1 MKNQL
6 MLPFTDKEKMFL
18 YILKEV
24 VDKLPACENK
34 SRGRLPDKFE
44 MATTF
49 PTFLN
54 QFEDFDYNIRRFVP
68 FL

>member
-6 MLPFTDKEKMFL
+6 MFPFNDKDKIFL

-24 VDKLPACENK
+24 VDKLPECKNE
-34 SRGRLPDKFE
+34 SRGRISENCE